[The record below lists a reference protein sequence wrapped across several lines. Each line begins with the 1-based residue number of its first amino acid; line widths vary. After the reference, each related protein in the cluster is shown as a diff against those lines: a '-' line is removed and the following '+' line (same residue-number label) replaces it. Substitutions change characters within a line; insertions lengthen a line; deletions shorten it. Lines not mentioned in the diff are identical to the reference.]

1 MTNKGNIIEGKIVT
15 HNVLE
20 SVRNCIFR
28 FTGCGICHVINYL
41 VKRWFGGLDWGRGDG
56 EWIKGARGGDGMVIR
71 SDGIDCFYFAKSNVP
86 DVSSVTR
93 ASI

>member
-56 EWIKGARGGDGMVIR
+56 EWIKGVGGGDGKVKRI
-71 SDGIDCFYFAKSNVP
+71 DGIDWFYFAESDALN
-86 DVSSVTR
+86 VSSVNR